1 MIGIRIILA
10 ALFLATTVV
19 PATAQIYSWRDE
31 NGTLVLSNRKR
42 PDAGEITTYAVGGST
57 DVRTVNPPLVTSRN
71 RYDDLIELHATQHGL
86 SPVLVKAVIQAESG
100 FNAFAVSP
108 KGALGLMQ
116 LMPATARELGV
127 HNPFHPEQ
135 NIRGGVTYLKR
146 LLDMYDQDV
155 TLALAAYNAG
165 PGSVA
170 RYGTVP
176 PYRETREYVRKITT
190 AAPSPPPPPPVVIYK
205 WVHMVGDRPVP
216 RYTNK
221 PPEGQPYEIVTRR

>member
-1 MIGIRIILA
+1 MTILPYALA
-10 ALFLATTVV
+10 ALFLIASVL
-19 PATAQIYSWRDE
+19 PAAAQVYTWTDE
-31 NGTLVLSNRKR
+31 SGRVIVSNRKR
-42 PDAGEITTYAVGGST
+42 PLAGEVTTYEVAGNAQ
-57 DVRTVNPPLVTSRN
+57 VRTTQPPMASKRD
-71 RYDDLIELHATQHGL
+71 RFDDLIATHSHEHGV
-86 SPVLVKAVIQAESG
+86 SPLLVKAVIQAESA
-100 FNAFAVSP
+100 FNPSAVSP

-170 RYGTVP
+170 KYGTIP
-176 PYRETREYVRKITT
+176 PYRETREYVRKITSAT
-190 AAPSPPPPPPVVIYK
+190 PSAPVPPPVVIYK
-205 WVHMVGDRPVP
+205 WLDVVNGRPLP
-216 RYTNK
+216 RYGNTA
-221 PPEGQPYEIVTRR
+221 PVGRPYEVITRR